1 MITLSITEYLISLLF
16 IPFIIVSVYYLNK
29 IGFFHDVEVIETEFK
44 FITLSADEGKK
55 EQ

>member
-1 MITLSITEYLISLLF
+1 MITLSIIDYLISLLF

-29 IGFFHDVEVIETEFK
+29 IGFFYDEEEVKKIN

>member
-1 MITLSITEYLISLLF
+1 MITLSITEYIVSVLF
-16 IPFIIVSVYYLNK
+16 IPLCILSVYYLNR
-29 IGFFHDVEVIETEFK
+29 IGFFYDEEEVKKIN

>member
-1 MITLSITEYLISLLF
+1 MITLSIIDYLVSLLF
-16 IPFIIVSVYYLNK
+16 IPLCIVLVYYLYS
-29 IGFFHDVEVIETEFK
+29 IGFFYDEEVIETEFK